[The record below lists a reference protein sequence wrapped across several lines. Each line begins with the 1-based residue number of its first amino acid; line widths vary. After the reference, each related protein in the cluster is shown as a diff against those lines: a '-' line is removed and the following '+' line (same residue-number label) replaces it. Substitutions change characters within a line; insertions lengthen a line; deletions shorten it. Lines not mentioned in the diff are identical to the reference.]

1 MCAKCNSV
9 MTSQKIKGVQE
20 YRSLVLA
27 DTAVPITY
35 TGSQQ
40 VRVQVSSSSQSWGPE
55 QGLWAAQG
63 AQSCPW
69 YNQPHPWAS
78 WSQAGAGEQQAATK
92 NEQLQPGLPQADLT
106 SLTCPQHKDGSVCGG
121 SGQAANLS
129 QVSSVWDIREATN
142 DGCKGK
148 NWEVVVFQGPGDAVS
163 KNAGI
168 FCSINSCEAPPDPDG
183 P

>member
-55 QGLWAAQG
+55 RACEQPKVLRAAPGTTSHIPGPHGVRLGQESSR
-63 AQSCPW
+63 QPPKMSSC
-69 YNQPHPWAS
+69 
-78 WSQAGAGEQQAATK
+78 
-92 NEQLQPGLPQADLT
+92 
-106 SLTCPQHKDGSVCGG
+106 SLDCHR
-121 SGQAANLS
+121 L
-129 QVSSVWDIREATN
+129 I
-142 DGCKGK
+142 
-148 NWEVVVFQGPGDAVS
+148 
-163 KNAGI
+163 
-168 FCSINSCEAPPDPDG
+168 
-183 P
+183 